1 MSKKLSNI
9 YYLLLI
15 YLQICFINSASDIKI
30 IYDEFGR
37 PYSSVCF
44 GSKNLCLSLRLDT
57 DYVDTLVH
65 SSLSKKSIKNKYDS
79 SVSKKSTTAKENVE
93 IKYNSKAL
101 KADYIRDA
109 LVIDSFDI
117 KKFSF
122 YSIKEG
128 DCEDIDKI
136 DGILGLGYATTSN
149 QEKNSLMTQLYVG
162 GSLDSKIWTIDLS
175 DKSKGVINL
184 ERKIDSKNVGTDL
197 DLIDNEEGHWLV
209 KIKSILFGKN
219 INKDVKIEFDNDST
233 MKISTSEIKSSIN
246 LDILKKIGDNYFKK
260 LIDKLECKFD
270 TKGKYS
276 TYICDNNNYEDLT
289 SISLIFNDFGINIPK
304 ENILIKDK
312 ESKKYE
318 FILSNYDGEKNNVL
332 AADLLKGKK
341 IVFDSEKMKLGLYGE
356 NMFDTTKV
364 TDDEKPKEDNPIIPK
379 DDDNEKDKE
388 KDKDKDKEKNKEKNK
403 EKEKD
408 KEKENQN
415 EKKEEQPQPQKE
427 IQNQNNDQVKKEEI
441 NSSSGI
447 LKKIIIFIVIVL
459 VLCIVC
465 TLVKRYKKRKA
476 KTKFP
481 FKSYNDMNLKDI
493 QLVSE

>member
-9 YYLLLI
+9 YFLLLI
-15 YLQICFINSASDIKI
+15 YFQICFINSASDIKI
-30 IYDEFGR
+30 TYDEFGR

-44 GSKNLCLSLRLDT
+44 GTKNLCLSLRLDT

-65 SSLSKKSIKNKYDS
+65 SSSSKKSIKNKYDS
-79 SVSKKSTTAKENVE
+79 SVSKKATIVKENVE
-93 IKYNSKAL
+93 IKYNSKTL

-128 DCEDIDKI
+128 ECEDIDKI

-162 GSLDSKIWTIDLS
+162 GHLDSKIWTIDLS

-209 KIKSILFGKN
+209 KIKSILLGKN
-219 INKDVKIEFDNDST
+219 INKDDKIEFDNDST

-260 LIDKLECKFD
+260 LIDRLECKFD

-289 SISLIFNDFGINIPK
+289 SISLVFNDFGINIPK

-341 IVFDSEKMKLGLYGE
+341 IVFDCEKMKLGLYGE

-364 TDDEKPKEDNPIIPK
+364 GDDEKPKEDNPIIPK
-379 DDDNEKDKE
+379 EDDNEKD
-388 KDKDKDKEKNKEKNK
+388 N

-408 KEKENQN
+408 KENQN
-415 EKKEEQPQPQKE
+415 EKKVEQPQAQKE

-447 LKKIIIFIVIVL
+447 LKKIIIFVVIVL
-459 VLCIVC
+459 VLCIIC